1 VVNDQHVSWRQSWL
15 KIDFIC
21 PLHPTNRN
29 DSKSPVRILTITL
42 PFPRIHVWS
51 YHQKL
56 DSLQSKIISLPRAVS
71 DSMGP
76 LGRRML
82 RRQKFLALSRYLVAY

>member
-1 VVNDQHVSWRQSWL
+1 MSELEYAFHRWIDRVVNND
-15 KIDFIC
+15 KDY
-21 PLHPTNRN
+21 PLHPTNWN
-29 DSKSPVRILTITL
+29 DSKSPVRILTTTL
-42 PFPRIHVWS
+42 SPLRVHVWS

-56 DSLQSKIISLPRAVS
+56 DSLQSKITFLSRVVS

-82 RRQKFLALSRYLVAY
+82 RKQKDLALPR